1 MLTEIS
7 IPDSLVEK
15 VNLLARHTKKSRS
28 QLFSDAVQEY
38 VARHS
43 PHDVTEAMNRVC
55 RQSEINRDPSIS
67 LAPRRTLERSV
78 W

>member
-1 MLTEIS
+1 MGRLW
-7 IPDSLVEK
+7 VEK
-15 VNLLARHTKKSRS
+15 GDLLARHTKKSRS

-43 PHDVTEAMNRVC
+43 PDDVTEAMNRVC
-55 RQSEINRDPSIS
+55 RQSEMDSDPFVS
-67 LAPRRTLERSV
+67 LAARRILEQSE

>member
-15 VNLLARHTKKSRS
+15 VNLLARHNKKSRS

-38 VARHS
+38 VAPHS

>member
-15 VNLLARHTKKSRS
+15 VDLLARHTKKSRS

-43 PHDVTEAMNRVC
+43 PDDITEAMNRVC
-55 RQSEINRDPSIS
+55 RQSEMDSDPFVS
-67 LAPRRTLERSV
+67 LAARRILEQSE